1 MSEYRESDNE
11 DMFSGEDEEGEESD
25 VINEEDEGD
34 ILVVP
39 ERKRKLVSPV
49 WNCGAATI
57 SIFVSKLSNHN

>member
-34 ILVVP
+34 ILVVS

-49 WNCGAATI
+49 WNCGAATYFYFCI
-57 SIFVSKLSNHN
+57 QIVKR